1 MAQEERLKYLINY
14 LLNEQPEYSNINIPE
29 SLEDKKQL
37 LRSLMNVRP
46 PSDISQEF
54 LLVQNQYLLQEI
66 IKKGITNVNDLTP
79 IKEKIYLWQGDITT
93 LRCDAIVSAANNR
106 LLGCF
111 VPCHECID
119 NAIHTYA
126 GIQLRL
132 ACDKIM
138 KSKNSFAGTGSAE
151 ITQAYN
157 LPSDYIIHT
166 VGPIINSKLT
176 QNDCLLLKLC
186 YQSCLNAAEKNNL
199 KSIAFC
205 CISTGEYHFP
215 NQRAAEIAVKT
226 VSEFI
231 QYSNI
236 ERVIFN
242 VFKDK
247 DYEIYRKLLQTN

>member
-1 MAQEERLKYLINY
+1 MTQKERLKYLINY
-14 LLNEQPEYSNINIPE
+14 LLNEQPSYSNINIPK

-37 LRSLMNVRP
+37 LRSLMNIRP
-46 PSDISQEF
+46 PYDISQEF
-54 LLVQNQYLLQEI
+54 LLVQNKYLSQEI
-66 IKKGITNVNDLTP
+66 IEKGITNANDLTSM
-79 IKEKIYLWQGDITT
+79 KDKIYLWQGDITT
-93 LRCDAIVSAANNR
+93 LKCDAIVNAANSR

-111 VPCHECID
+111 VPCHSCID
-119 NAIHTYA
+119 NTIHTYA
-126 GIQLRL
+126 GVQLRL
-132 ACDKIM
+132 ACSKIM
-138 KSKNSFAGTGSAE
+138 ESKNFFAETGGAE

-166 VGPIINSKLT
+166 VGPIINSSLT

-186 YQSCLNAAEKNNL
+186 YQSCLKAAEENNL

-215 NQRAAEIAVKT
+215 KQKAAEIAINT
-226 VSEFI
+226 VTEFI
-231 QYSNI
+231 QSSNI

>member
-1 MAQEERLKYLINY
+1 MTQKEHLKYLINY
-14 LLNEQPEYSNINIPE
+14 LLNEQPSYSNINIPE

-37 LRSLMNVRP
+37 LRSLMNIRP
-46 PSDISQEF
+46 PYDISQEF
-54 LLVQNQYLLQEI
+54 LLVQNKYLSQEI
-66 IKKGITNVNDLTP
+66 IEKGITNANDLTS
-79 IKEKIYLWQGDITT
+79 IKDKIYLWQGDITT
-93 LRCDAIVSAANNR
+93 LKCDAIVNAANSR

-111 VPCHECID
+111 VPCHSCID
-119 NAIHTYA
+119 NTIHSYA
-126 GIQLRL
+126 GVQLRL
-132 ACDKIM
+132 ECSKIM
-138 KSKNSFAGTGSAE
+138 ESKNSFAKTGSAE

-166 VGPIINSKLT
+166 VGPIINSRLT

-186 YQSCLNAAEKNNL
+186 YQSCLKVAEENNL

-215 NQRAAEIAVKT
+215 NQKAAEIAINT
-226 VSEFI
+226 VDEFI
-231 QYSNI
+231 QSSNI

>member
-1 MAQEERLKYLINY
+1 MTQEERLKYLINY
-14 LLNEQPEYSNINIPE
+14 LLNEQPEYSTINIPE
-29 SLEDKKQL
+29 SVEEKKQL

-46 PSDISQEF
+46 PSDISQDF
-54 LLVQNQYLLQEI
+54 LLVQNQYLSQEI
-66 IKKGITNVNDLTP
+66 IKKGIINVNDLTP

-93 LRCDAIVSAANNR
+93 LRCDAIVNAANNR

-138 KSKNSFAGTGSAE
+138 KSKNSFAETGSAE

-166 VGPIINSKLT
+166 VGPIINSNLT

-186 YQSCLNAAEKNNL
+186 YQSCLNAAEENNL

-215 NQRAAEIAVKT
+215 NQKAAEIAIDT
-226 VSEFI
+226 VTEFI
-231 QYSNI
+231 KSSNI

>member
-1 MAQEERLKYLINY
+1 
-14 LLNEQPEYSNINIPE
+14 
-29 SLEDKKQL
+29 
-37 LRSLMNVRP
+37 
-46 PSDISQEF
+46 
-54 LLVQNQYLLQEI
+54 
-66 IKKGITNVNDLTP
+66 
-79 IKEKIYLWQGDITT
+79 
-93 LRCDAIVSAANNR
+93 
-106 LLGCF
+106 
-111 VPCHECID
+111 
-119 NAIHTYA
+119 
-126 GIQLRL
+126 
-132 ACDKIM
+132 M

-242 VFKDK
+242 VFKDTDK
-247 DYEIYRKLLQTN
+247 KIYEKLLRWDNGKR